1 MLFRSIF
8 AYDNAFAELADARG
22 DFSKAKRRINM
33 SSREFTDALNMV
45 WPKPKNLTELISNAE
60 KERDMALQFID
71 KFEQHGAEFIPGEP
85 PEPTLYKLGINAFD
99 HELLDWEKP
108 LSEQSPDV
116 QRVANRVKKQLEEQG
131 VLEEVLDTV
140 NADWEEIS
148 GRDFYRYVMRKAHD
162 TDAVPE
168 LYDLSPENAEKA
180 ASEYLDSLGV
190 KGIKYPTQGEIGRAH
205 V

>member
-1 MLFRSIF
+1 MC
-8 AYDNAFAELADARG
+8 
-22 DFSKAKRRINM
+22 
-33 SSREFTDALNMV
+33 SSDLEQ
-45 WPKPKNLTELISNAE
+45 
-60 KERDMALQFID
+60 ERDLALKFID
-71 KFEQHGAEFIPGEP
+71 TFEKHGAEYIRGEQA
-85 PEPTLYKLGINAFD
+85 EPTLYKLGINAFD

-162 TDAVPE
+162 TDAIPE

-190 KGIKYPTQGEIGRAH
+190 KGIKYPTQGGYGAGHNYVIFNDKNVHIAGKNVPSTKEQELRYSRAPEEEKRPELT
-205 V
+205 